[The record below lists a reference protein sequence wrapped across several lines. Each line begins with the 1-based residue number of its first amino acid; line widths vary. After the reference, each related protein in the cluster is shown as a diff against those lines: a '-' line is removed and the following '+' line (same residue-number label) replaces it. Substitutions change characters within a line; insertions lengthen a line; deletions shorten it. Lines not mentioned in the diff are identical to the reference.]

1 MLSVNLATDASPA
14 LSVSVFSRVD
24 DLGRAAAAKSA
35 ELITAAIR
43 DRGCARILVATG
55 NSQLALMGYLA
66 AMKLPWDRV
75 DAFHLD
81 EYVGIGPNHPAS
93 FRFWIRTRFE
103 EKVRPR
109 SMHYLCGDAPDP
121 DAEAARYGELLLA
134 APLDLAF
141 VGIGE
146 NGHIAFNDPHVAD
159 FNDPLTVKR
168 VELDTACRTQQVREG
183 HFPSLGHVPR
193 EALSVTCSGLMRAA
207 HWVCSVPEL
216 RKADAVLASLEG
228 PLTPACPGSL
238 VRTHPSA
245 FLYLD
250 SESSSKLTQ
259 RFPTQ
264 AVSR

>member
-1 MLSVNLATDASPA
+1 MISEHVTADAQGA
-14 LSVSVFSRVD
+14 LSISIFPRVD
-24 DLGRAAAAKSA
+24 ELGRAAAAKSA
-35 ELITAAIR
+35 EIIAAAIGA
-43 DRGCARILVATG
+43 RGCARILVATG
-55 NSQLALMGYLA
+55 NSQLSLIKHLA
-66 AMKLPWDRV
+66 ATKLDWAKV

-81 EYVGIGPNHPAS
+81 EYVGIDANHPAS

-109 SMHYLCGDAPDP
+109 SMHYIRGDAPNP
-121 DAEAARYGELLLA
+121 DAEAMRYGQLLLA
-134 APLDLAF
+134 QPLDLAF

-159 FNDPLTVKR
+159 FHDPLTVKR
-168 VELDTACRTQQVREG
+168 VELDTACRAQQVREG
-183 HFPSLGHVPR
+183 HFPDIASVPR

-216 RKADAVLASLEG
+216 RKADAVKASLEG

-245 FLYLD
+245 WVYLD
-250 SESSSKLTQ
+250 LESSSKLT
-259 RFPTQ
+259 R
-264 AVSR
+264 

>member
-14 LSVSVFSRVD
+14 LSVSIFPRVD

-43 DRGCARILVATG
+43 ARGRARILVATG
-55 NSQLALMGYLA
+55 NSQLALIGHLA
-66 AMKLPWDRV
+66 TTKLDWSKV

-81 EYVGIGPNHPAS
+81 EYVGIDAHHPAS
-93 FRFWIRTRFE
+93 FRFYIRTRFE
-103 EKVRPR
+103 EKVRPG
-109 SMHYLCGDAPDP
+109 SMHYLRGDAPDP
-121 DAEAARYGELLLA
+121 DAEAARYGALLLA

-168 VELDTACRTQQVREG
+168 VELDTACRTQQVCEG
-183 HFPSLGHVPR
+183 HFPSIAHVPR

-216 RKADAVLASLEG
+216 RKADAVRASLEG

-250 SESSSKLTQ
+250 LESSSKLTQ
-259 RFPTQ
+259 RFPFRS
-264 AVSR
+264 AAS